1 MLSEI
6 SLKDYTGEDKSI
18 QEVIITF
25 FLKLQDMNIPSKL
38 QENDKCVKQN
48 SLKGKEEEKTR
59 MVNKMLKDGNSK
71 KEL

>member
-25 FLKLQDMNIPSKL
+25 FFKLQDMNIPSKL